1 MILKPLQHALDT
13 SGQVLSLFQTPMSV
27 DDPVAKKA
35 EVKKE
40 TAIEVK
46 VMLSK
51 NAERHSVKVRRDE
64 MLGHRRFFFWG

>member
-1 MILKPLQHALDT
+1 
-13 SGQVLSLFQTPMSV
+13 MSV
-27 DDPVAKKA
+27 DDPAAKKA

-51 NAERHSVKVRRDE
+51 KAERHSVKVRRDE
-64 MLGHRRFFFWG
+64 MLGHRRFFFRLIFLLTLT

>member
-1 MILKPLQHALDT
+1 
-13 SGQVLSLFQTPMSV
+13 MSV

-40 TAIEVK
+40 AAIEVK

-51 NAERHSVKVRRDE
+51 KAERHSVK
-64 MLGHRRFFFWG
+64 GWGTADYLTRLTFLLTHSVKKNLDTLHL